1 MDPRV
6 KMEHQLSSKNFDK
19 QEKKVKRI
27 YQMIPKG
34 KYFDLL
40 SNSLNLCSEKMY
52 EDQSGEFV
60 WGY

>member
-40 SNSLNLCSEKMY
+40 SNSFNLCSEEMY

>member
-1 MDPRV
+1 
-6 KMEHQLSSKNFDK
+6 MEHQLSSKNF
-19 QEKKVKRI
+19 KVKRI

-40 SNSLNLCSEKMY
+40 SNSLNLCSEEMY

-60 WGY
+60 

>member
-1 MDPRV
+1 
-6 KMEHQLSSKNFDK
+6 MEHQPSSKNFDK

-60 WGY
+60 